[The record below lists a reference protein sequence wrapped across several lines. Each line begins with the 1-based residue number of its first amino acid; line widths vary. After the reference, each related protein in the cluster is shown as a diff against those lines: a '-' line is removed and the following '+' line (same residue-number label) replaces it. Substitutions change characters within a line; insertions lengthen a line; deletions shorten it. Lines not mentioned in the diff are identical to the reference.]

1 MNALQTPRESVSFAP
16 QISTP
21 RIMNTPH
28 IILDYEPE
36 PLRVVKISEF
46 IYSYM
51 ECESTQFLVPKWE
64 SKKNTIYTFNNIL
77 KVLDM
82 TPDMDTRYMGGRHP
96 KTRLTMPE
104 HYLHIVPNGHA
115 RMRASKSLFSEGMIK
130 WYQSQGIETSFFNNW
145 RLVKTKQIEVESF
158 VPTNIIHTI
167 IEKCEE
173 HAVKDQNIYKAY
185 LLGYGIGLRN
195 SEIKRAKW
203 SDFYTDVEGN
213 KLIRIWQPK
222 GIKGAKADDFQDRPC
237 DPTFWDRIMQLKDD
251 NEFILDAAPNFMF
264 RTFPKFLKEECG
276 VKERRCVHL
285 LRKYCGHRIMK
296 TNGIYAASKALG
308 HTDTKITDKIYSG
321 LPTIQASKAG

>member
-16 QISTP
+16 QNLTP

-104 HYLHIVPNGHA
+104 HY
-115 RMRASKSLFSEGMIK
+115 
-130 WYQSQGIETSFFNNW
+130 
-145 RLVKTKQIEVESF
+145 
-158 VPTNIIHTI
+158 
-167 IEKCEE
+167 
-173 HAVKDQNIYKAY
+173 
-185 LLGYGIGLRN
+185 
-195 SEIKRAKW
+195 
-203 SDFYTDVEGN
+203 
-213 KLIRIWQPK
+213 
-222 GIKGAKADDFQDRPC
+222 
-237 DPTFWDRIMQLKDD
+237 
-251 NEFILDAAPNFMF
+251 
-264 RTFPKFLKEECG
+264 
-276 VKERRCVHL
+276 
-285 LRKYCGHRIMK
+285 
-296 TNGIYAASKALG
+296 
-308 HTDTKITDKIYSG
+308 
-321 LPTIQASKAG
+321 